1 MGLWLKSNAKVL
13 LLIASFALGAL
24 VNNWY
29 RDSKELE
36 GVKVDVTEIK
46 KGIKDAAD
54 FSAKWETQLKKI
66 NKDRRASSAKVKT
79 IVERPVYLN
88 KCIDADGLREINAAK
103 NGSGGSGEPS
113 TEVRAST
120 GP

>member
-1 MGLWLKSNAKVL
+1 MSLWLKSNAKVL

-36 GVKVDVTEIK
+36 AVKVDVTEIK

-54 FSAKWETQLKKI
+54 FSAKWEAQLKKI
-66 NKDRRASSAKVKT
+66 NKERRASSAKVKT

-88 KCIDADGLREINAAK
+88 KCIDADGLHEINSAK
-103 NGSGGSGEPS
+103 NGLRSAGEPS
-113 TEVRAST
+113 TEVRTAPGS
-120 GP
+120 